1 MGWRGLLAKR
11 KGSLRLTACLKVVIF
26 AETGF
31 YNHLSRFNFKRAR
44 SGFVFLQ
51 IHPFDVRTKDRGR
64 TGGRS
69 SASAKKNFTP

>member
-1 MGWRGLLAKR
+1 VAKR
-11 KGSLRLTACLKVVIF
+11 KDSLRLTACLKVVIF

-31 YNHLSRFNFKRAR
+31 YKHLSRFNFTRDR
-44 SGFVFLQ
+44 WGFVFLQ

-69 SASAKKNFTP
+69 SASAQKNFTP